1 MLAGDKILVVGLRES
16 VPFTYSPGL
25 GDVDLLNASPGSYL
39 EDSDILAVI
48 RGNLTLGDP
57 DPEPGLGT

>member
-1 MLAGDKILVVGLRES
+1 MLAGDKILVIGLRES

-39 EDSDILAVI
+39 EDSDILDVI
-48 RGNLTLGDP
+48 
-57 DPEPGLGT
+57 